1 MLYASIA
8 QSDSAPESRDAIQE
22 RLCCW
27 MGERSGGSLAVKWQ
41 ISPASVADQAGRE
54 LARRSLT
61 VNSEENHRLWGCR
74 KRFYMYLCRL
84 DNRAVRNRS
93 VLDDNNNAV
102 ANHKAKI
109 LAITFLDVILIDHPD
124 VAAYA
129 RVLID
134 DGSLD
139 GRVCPDA

>member
-1 MLYASIA
+1 MFPGVRTFL
-8 QSDSAPESRDAIQE
+8 QD
-22 RLCCW
+22 
-27 MGERSGGSLAVKWQ
+27 
-41 ISPASVADQAGRE
+41 
-54 LARRSLT
+54 
-61 VNSEENHRLWGCR
+61 
-74 KRFYMYLCRL
+74 LCRL

-139 GRVCPDA
+139 GRVCPDP